1 MPKRSRTAAA
11 SDRLLM
17 TDSRPDIS
25 VKSAS
30 IAPAIAIAQSS
41 WKPYSAPACADVEID
56 PTSTKPPILVTIPR
70 MRSTIAL
77 IAGPAYRRA
86 GTPDAGGQPADQPL
100 AHRRSSARSDAP
112 SDPQYP
118 RDVRRAH

>member
-1 MPKRSRTAAA
+1 MPKRSRTPEA

-17 TDSRPDIS
+17 THNPPDFW
-25 VKSAS
+25 VKGES
-30 IAPAIAIAQSS
+30 IAPAIEIAQSS

-70 MRSTIAL
+70 TRSAIAL

-86 GTPDAGGQPADQPL
+86 GTPGAGGPPAHPPR
-100 AHRRSSARSDAP
+100 ARR
-112 SDPQYP
+112 
-118 RDVRRAH
+118 

>member
-17 TDSRPDIS
+17 IDSRPDIS

-30 IAPAIAIAQSS
+30 IAPATAIAHSS

-70 MRSTIAL
+70 TRSTIAL
-77 IAGPAYRRA
+77 IAGLAYRRA
-86 GTPDAGGQPADQPL
+86 ETPGGGGQPAHPPL
-100 AHRRSSARSDAP
+100 GRR
-112 SDPQYP
+112 
-118 RDVRRAH
+118 